1 MVRAVKGPWGN
12 GKVTGK
18 MSKSALIGAGLGALA
33 WAMPAT
39 AQGASTGAPT
49 MLGSAT
55 EVSAFYGKWNAQP
68 IWLRGGPDSA
78 LVQSLVSILQ
88 RAPFDGF
95 AAGPQLAA
103 QVQAAA
109 ASARTGRPA
118 DIAAADRLISS
129 AWVQYVQAI
138 KQPTSGMY
146 YAYPTLAPQGRRAD
160 QILLTAAASKSLES
174 HIRTVSNIN
183 PLYAAIRDAGFAQA
197 QAAGQ
202 SAPDARLLA
211 NLDRARSIPGKG
223 RVAVVEI
230 ASQRLLVFE
239 NGVPV
244 DSMKI
249 IVGMTKYPTPLIAS
263 YISYVT
269 LNPYWDSPDHLVKE
283 AIAPNVLRQGFGYL
297 KARGYEAMADWS
309 PNAAVLP
316 PEKVDWKAVAAGKL
330 QLRIRQKPGPEN
342 FMATMKIPFVND
354 DDIYLHDTPTKS
366 LFAKANRALSNGCV
380 RLEAAPRFARWLLLG
395 RDPIAAA
402 PDLPE
407 QHVKLPQSVPV
418 YLTYLTAQ
426 PEGGKLTYLADVY
439 GLDKA
444 AAKSASLGSSAS
456 QAR

>member
-1 MVRAVKGPWGN
+1 
-12 GKVTGK
+12 
-18 MSKSALIGAGLGALA
+18 MSPVALL
-33 WAMPAT
+33 PA
-39 AQGASTGAPT
+39 ASDVA
-49 MLGSAT
+49 S
-55 EVSAFYGKWNAQP
+55 FYGKWHSQP

-78 LVQSLVSILQ
+78 AVTGLIAILQ

-103 QVQAAA
+103 QVQGAAA
-109 ASARTGRPA
+109 LARSGKPA
-118 DIAAADRLISS
+118 DIAAADRLMSI

-138 KQPTSGMY
+138 KQPTTGMY

-174 HIRTVSNIN
+174 HIRSVSNIN
-183 PLYAAIRDAGFAQA
+183 PLYAAIRDAGYAEA
-197 QAAGQ
+197 LAAGK
-202 SAPDARLLA
+202 SVPDARLLA
-211 NLDRARSIPGKG
+211 NLDRARSIPGSG

-230 ASQRLLVFE
+230 ASQRLIIFE
-239 NGVPV
+239 NGMPV

-249 IVGMTKYPTPLIAS
+249 IVGKSKYATPLIAS

-297 KARGYEAMADWS
+297 KAKGYEVMADWS
-309 PNAAVLP
+309 PTSAVIAP
-316 PEKVDWKAVAAGKL
+316 DKVDWKAVAAGKV
-330 QLRIRQKPGPEN
+330 QIRIRQKPGPDN

-366 LFAKANRALSNGCV
+366 LFDKADRALSNGCV
-380 RLEAAPRFARWLLLG
+380 RLEAAPRFARWLLNG
-395 RDPIAAA
+395 HDPVAAA

-407 QHVKLPQSVPV
+407 QHVKLPVSVPV

-426 PEGGKLTYLADVY
+426 PHGDKLTYLTDFY
-439 GLDKA
+439 GLDKGS
-444 AAKSASLGSSAS
+444 KVAS
-456 QAR
+456 R

>member
-1 MVRAVKGPWGN
+1 MIVI
-12 GKVTGK
+12 GKLPK
-18 MSKSALIGAGLGALA
+18 PALIGAALGALG
-33 WAMPAT
+33 WTLPAVA
-39 AQGASTGAPT
+39 AQPAPVSAPALLGAAN
-49 MLGSAT
+49 
-55 EVSAFYGKWNAQP
+55 EVSAYYGKWNAQP
-68 IWLRGGPDSA
+68 IWLRGGPDSPVVTGLIA
-78 LVQSLVSILQ
+78 ILQ

-109 ASARTGRPA
+109 ASARSGRPA
-118 DIAAADRLISS
+118 DIAAADRLIST

-138 KQPTSGMY
+138 KQPTKGMY

-160 QILLTAAASKSLES
+160 QILLTAAASKSLDS

-183 PLYAAIRDAGFAQA
+183 PLYAAIRDAGFAEA
-197 QAAGQ
+197 QAAGRP
-202 SAPDARLLA
+202 APDARLLA
-211 NLDRARSIPGKG
+211 NLDRARSIPGTG

-249 IVGMTKYPTPLIAS
+249 IVGTSKYATPLIAS
-263 YISYVT
+263 YVSYVT

-283 AIAPNVLRQGFGYL
+283 AIAPNVVRQGFGYL
-297 KARGYEAMADWS
+297 KSRGYEAMADWT
-309 PNAAVLP
+309 PDAAVLP
-316 PEKVDWKAVAAGKL
+316 PEKVDWKAVAAGKI
-330 QLRIRQKPGPEN
+330 QLRIRQKPGPSN

-366 LFAKANRALSNGCV
+366 LFAKADRALSNGCV
-380 RLEAAPRFARWLLLG
+380 RLEAAPRFARWLLFG
-395 RDPIAAA
+395 RDPVAAA

-407 QHVKLPQSVPV
+407 QHVKLPQSVPI

-426 PEGGKLTYLADVY
+426 PEGGKLTYLTDFY

-444 AAKSASLGSSAS
+444 AIKSAALGAS
-456 QAR
+456 PTGTR

>member
-1 MVRAVKGPWGN
+1 ME
-12 GKVTGK
+12 VTGRL
-18 MSKSALIGAGLGALA
+18 SRLALLGTGLGTLA
-33 WAMPAT
+33 AAMPAT
-39 AQGASTGAPT
+39 AQPAAIGAPA
-49 MLGSAT
+49 MLGTAS
-55 EVSAFYGKWNAQP
+55 EVTAFYGKWNAQP
-68 IWLRGGPDSA
+68 IWLRAGPDSA
-78 LVQSLVSILQ
+78 VISGLIAILQ

-109 ASARTGRPA
+109 ATARSGKPA
-118 DIAAADRLISS
+118 DIAAADRLIST

-138 KQPTSGMY
+138 KRPTPGMY
-146 YAYPTLAPQGRRAD
+146 YAYQTLAPQGRRAD
-160 QILLTAAASKSLES
+160 QILLTAAAAKSLES
-174 HIRTVSNIN
+174 HIQTVSNIN
-183 PLYAAIRDAGFAQA
+183 PLYAAIRDAGVAEA
-197 QAAGQ
+197 RASGQ
-202 SAPDARLLA
+202 LTPDARLLA
-211 NLDRARSIPGKG
+211 NLDRARSIPGTG

-249 IVGMTKYPTPLIAS
+249 IVGTSKYATPLIAS

-283 AIAPNVLRQGFGYL
+283 AIAPNVIRQGFGYL

-309 PNAAVLP
+309 PDAAVLP
-316 PEKVDWKAVAAGKL
+316 PEKVDWKAVAAGKI
-330 QLRIRQKPGPEN
+330 QLRIRQKPGPDN

-380 RLEAAPRFARWLLLG
+380 RLEAAPRFARWLLFG
-395 RDPIAAA
+395 RDPVAAA

-444 AAKSASLGSSAS
+444 ALKTAALGGDSS

>member
-1 MVRAVKGPWGN
+1 MEVN
-12 GKVTGK
+12 GRL
-18 MSKSALIGAGLGALA
+18 SRLALLGAGLGALA
-33 WAMPAT
+33 TALPAA
-39 AQGASTGAPT
+39 AQPAAVGAPT
-49 MLGSAT
+49 LLGTAN

-68 IWLRGGPDSA
+68 IWLRAGPDSA
-78 LVQSLVSILQ
+78 IVSGLIAILQ
-88 RAPFDGF
+88 RAPFDGL

-109 ASARTGRPA
+109 ASARSGKPA
-118 DIAAADRLISS
+118 DIAAADRIIST

-138 KQPTSGMY
+138 KRPTTGMY
-146 YAYPTLAPQGRRAD
+146 YAYQTLAPQGRRAD

-174 HIRTVSNIN
+174 HIQTVSNIN
-183 PLYAAIRDAGFAQA
+183 PLYAAIRDAGYAEA
-197 QAAGQ
+197 RAAGQ
-202 SAPDARLLA
+202 LTPDARLLA
-211 NLDRARSIPGKG
+211 NLDRARSIPGTG

-249 IVGMTKYPTPLIAS
+249 IVGTSKYSTPLIAS

-309 PNAAVLP
+309 PDAAVLP
-316 PEKVDWKAVAAGKL
+316 PEKVDWKAVAAGKI
-330 QLRIRQKPGPEN
+330 QLRIRQKPGPDN

-366 LFAKANRALSNGCV
+366 LFAKSNRALSNGCV
-380 RLEAAPRFARWLLLG
+380 RLEAAPRFARWLLHG
-395 RDPIAAA
+395 RDPVAAA

-444 AAKSASLGSSAS
+444 AIKTAAMVGNAS

>member
-1 MVRAVKGPWGN
+1 M
-12 GKVTGK
+12 TGK
-18 MSKSALIGAGLGALA
+18 MTRFATIGASLGALA
-33 WAMPAT
+33 CGLPAA
-39 AQGASTGAPT
+39 AQPVPQPADQPVLLGAAS
-49 MLGSAT
+49 
-55 EVSAFYGKWNAQP
+55 EVAAYYGKWQTQP

-78 LVQSLVSILQ
+78 VVTGLISILQ

-95 AAGPQLAA
+95 AAGPELAA

-109 ASARTGRPA
+109 VQARSGKPA
-118 DIAAADRLISS
+118 DVAAADRLMST

-138 KQPTSGMY
+138 KQPTTGMY

-174 HIRTVSNIN
+174 YIRTVSNIN
-183 PLYAAIRDAGFAQA
+183 PLYAAIRDAGFAEA
-197 QAAGQ
+197 QATGKQ
-202 SAPDARLLA
+202 APDARLLA
-211 NLDRARSIPGKG
+211 NLDRARSIPGTG

-230 ASQRLLVFE
+230 ASQRMIIFE

-249 IVGMTKYPTPLIAS
+249 IVGKSKYATPLIAS

-309 PNAAVLP
+309 PNSAVVAP
-316 PEKVDWKAVAAGKL
+316 DQVDWKAVAAGKI
-330 QLRIRQKPGPEN
+330 QIRIRQKPGPDN

-366 LFAKANRALSNGCV
+366 LFAKADRAISNGCV
-380 RLEAAPRFARWLLLG
+380 RLEAAPRFARAG
-395 RDPIAAA
+395 CSTAAIRS
-402 PDLPE
+402 PLP
-407 QHVKLPQSVPV
+407 PTCPSN
-418 YLTYLTAQ
+418 T
-426 PEGGKLTYLADVY
+426 
-439 GLDKA
+439 
-444 AAKSASLGSSAS
+444 SSCRRAFRS
-456 QAR
+456 ISRI

>member
-1 MVRAVKGPWGN
+1 M
-12 GKVTGK
+12 TGK
-18 MSKSALIGAGLGALA
+18 MTRFAMIGASLGALA
-33 WAMPAT
+33 CGLPAA
-39 AQGASTGAPT
+39 AQPVAQPAGQPVLLGAAS
-49 MLGSAT
+49 
-55 EVSAFYGKWNAQP
+55 EVAAYYGKWQTQP

-78 LVQSLVSILQ
+78 VVTGLISILQ

-95 AAGPQLAA
+95 AAGPELAA

-109 ASARTGRPA
+109 AQARSGKPA
-118 DIAAADRLISS
+118 DVAAADRLMST

-138 KQPTSGMY
+138 KQPTTGMY

-174 HIRTVSNIN
+174 YIRTVSNIN
-183 PLYAAIRDAGFAQA
+183 PLYAAIRDAGFAEA
-197 QAAGQ
+197 QATGK
-202 SAPDARLLA
+202 STPDARLLA
-211 NLDRARSIPGKG
+211 NLDRARSIPGTG

-230 ASQRLLVFE
+230 ASQRMIIFE

-249 IVGMTKYPTPLIAS
+249 IVGKSKYATPLIAS

-309 PNAAVLP
+309 PNSAVVAP
-316 PEKVDWKAVAAGKL
+316 DQVDWKAVAAGKI
-330 QLRIRQKPGPEN
+330 QIRIRQKPGPDN

-366 LFAKANRALSNGCV
+366 LFAKADRAISNGCV
-380 RLEAAPRFARWLLLG
+380 RLEAAPRFARWLLNG
-395 RDPIAAA
+395 RDPVAAA

-407 QHVKLPQSVPV
+407 QHVKLPQSIPV

-426 PEGGKLTYLADVY
+426 PQDGKLTYLTDFY
-439 GLDKA
+439 GLDKVGT
-444 AAKSASLGSSAS
+444 KVAS
-456 QAR
+456 R

>member
-1 MVRAVKGPWGN
+1 M
-12 GKVTGK
+12 TGK
-18 MSKSALIGAGLGALA
+18 MTRFATIGASLGALA
-33 WAMPAT
+33 CGLPAA
-39 AQGASTGAPT
+39 AQPVAQPAGQPVLLGAAS
-49 MLGSAT
+49 
-55 EVSAFYGKWNAQP
+55 EVAAYYGKWQTQP

-78 LVQSLVSILQ
+78 VVTGLISILQ

-95 AAGPQLAA
+95 AAGPELAA
-103 QVQAAA
+103 QVQGAAA
-109 ASARTGRPA
+109 QARSGKPA
-118 DIAAADRLISS
+118 DVAAADRLMST

-138 KQPTSGMY
+138 KQPTTGMY

-174 HIRTVSNIN
+174 YIRTVSNIN
-183 PLYAAIRDAGFAQA
+183 PLYAAIRDAGFAEA
-197 QAAGQ
+197 QATGKQ
-202 SAPDARLLA
+202 APDARLLA
-211 NLDRARSIPGKG
+211 NLDRARSIPGTG

-230 ASQRLLVFE
+230 ASQRMIIFE

-249 IVGMTKYPTPLIAS
+249 IVGKSKYATPLIAS

-309 PNAAVLP
+309 PNSAVVAP
-316 PEKVDWKAVAAGKL
+316 DQVDWKAVAAGKI
-330 QLRIRQKPGPEN
+330 QIRIRQKPGPDN

-366 LFAKANRALSNGCV
+366 LFAKADRAISNGCV
-380 RLEAAPRFARWLLLG
+380 RLEAAPRFARWLLNG
-395 RDPIAAA
+395 RDPVAAA

-407 QHVKLPQSVPV
+407 QHVKLPQSIPV

-426 PEGGKLTYLADVY
+426 PQGGKLTYLTDFY
-439 GLDKA
+439 GLDKVGT
-444 AAKSASLGSSAS
+444 KVAS
-456 QAR
+456 R